1 MTVAN
6 RLLLGFVVSINSGK
20 IKHHLG
26 GSLLGMIL
34 SLTVSVGFLPDE
46 TLKFIL

>member
-6 RLLLGFVVSINSGK
+6 RLLLGFVVSINSWK